1 MKNFRNQKSQTK
13 HETTTKHKKK
23 QTDHEKTVQSNYNN
37 LTNLIDKYIF
47 YLQYEKNVSPKT
59 IENYSLWLNR
69 FSDYIGNIDIDKIKS
84 MHALDFRIHLKSTGL
99 SIKTINYHIVA
110 IRSFLKFLLKND
122 IDCISPDKLEL
133 SKIAPREVNYLEDN
147 EVQSI
152 LEMPSKF
159 AKKPIQIARD
169 EAILRFLY
177 GTGLR
182 VTELISLKK
191 SNIKADS
198 KQFYVIGKGSK
209 MRSVFMTS
217 QAREKLKKY
226 LLSRADD
233 SEFIFIS
240 LSRNSF
246 GGGLTRNSVEE
257 IVRKYAKFAGIKKK
271 VTPHTLRHSFATT
284 LIKKGADI
292 RAVQTLLGHSS
303 ITTTQIYTHVDDKHL
318 QKVHDLL
325 DE

>member
-1 MKNFRNQKSQTK
+1 
-13 HETTTKHKKK
+13 
-23 QTDHEKTVQSNYNN
+23 
-37 LTNLIDKYIF
+37 
-47 YLQYEKNVSPKT
+47 
-59 IENYSLWLNR
+59 
-69 FSDYIGNIDIDKIKS
+69 
-84 MHALDFRIHLKSTGL
+84 
-99 SIKTINYHIVA
+99 
-110 IRSFLKFLLKND
+110 
-122 IDCISPDKLEL
+122 
-133 SKIAPREVNYLEDN
+133 
-147 EVQSI
+147 
-152 LEMPSKF
+152 
-159 AKKPIQIARD
+159 
-169 EAILRFLY
+169 
-177 GTGLR
+177 
-182 VTELISLKK
+182 
-191 SNIKADS
+191 
-198 KQFYVIGKGSK
+198 
-209 MRSVFMTS
+209 MTS

-246 GGGLTRNSVEE
+246 GWGLTRNSVEE

-284 LIKKGADI
+284 LIKKWADI

>member
-1 MKNFRNQKSQTK
+1 MFNRQAINNQKPNNNKPKSTP
-13 HETTTKHKKK
+13 
-23 QTDHEKTVQSNYNN
+23 NYENIN
-37 LTNLIDKYIF
+37 NLIDKYIF

-69 FSDYIGNIDIDKIKS
+69 FSNYVWEINIQDLKS
-84 MHALDFRIHLKSTGL
+84 MYVLDFRIHLKNTGL
-99 SIKTINYHIVA
+99 NIKTINYHVVA

-122 IDCISPDKLEL
+122 FDCISPDKLEL
-133 SKIAPREVNYLEDN
+133 SKIPPREVNYLEDDQ
-147 EVQSI
+147 VQSI
-152 LEMPSKF
+152 LSMPIQHGST
-159 AKKPIQIARD
+159 PLQIARD

-177 GTGLR
+177 GTWLR
-182 VTELISLKK
+182 VTELINLKK
-191 SNIKADS
+191 DNIKADS
-198 KQFYVIGKGSK
+198 KQFYVIWKWSK
-209 MRSVFMTS
+209 MRSVFMTA

-233 SEFIFIS
+233 SDFIFIS

-246 GGGLTRNSVEE
+246 GNNLSRNSIEE
-257 IVRKYAKFAGIKKK
+257 IVRKYAKLAWISKK

-284 LIKKGADI
+284 LIKKWADI